1 MRFSSVEDSSFCNE
15 AGRVVGKRL
24 FQRLL
29 VVLALLTTFANI
41 HAQSNRTPATVLS
54 TSLPQPQD
62 AVDLGPASLATPL
75 RRIQLVLRRS
85 DEKNRA
91 LLRLLARQQDRSS
104 PQYHHWLTPVQFG
117 QTFGP
122 TDVELG
128 SVTDWLTARGFSAI
142 SVNQGRTI
150 VEFSGSVG
158 AVQSAF
164 QTSIHAYSYGGK
176 AVFSSLSEA
185 AIPAELAPLVRGL
198 VSFHSI
204 PPEPTSPAP
213 VLRFDRASGQVSP
226 ISAASANDRGG
237 QPALTYSSSGS
248 SYFAVTPFDF
258 AAIYDVTPLWSAASP
273 IDGTGHTIAI
283 VGDTAMNAADFVN
296 FRQLFGLPLGNTTN
310 QTGTQYLNIY
320 YNGPTPSV
328 GSDEDH
334 ADGDTQWATA
344 VAKGATIDYVASES
358 TETTRGID
366 LSASYIVDNN
376 LADILVDSY
385 ATCELQLGS
394 SGNAFY
400 QELWEQAAA
409 QGISV
414 VAAAGD
420 SGSAGCD
427 VTANEPASKG
437 KMVSGMASTPFN
449 VAVGGTEFYAPNG
462 ISQYVSSTNS
472 STLASASGYIP
483 EDVWND
489 TCTNPVIL
497 AAAPY
502 AGLTAEQACNSA
514 EAKSGGLVTV
524 AGGGGGASGCTD
536 SNGSSAA
543 SCSGGYAKPSWQT
556 GPGVPSDGLR
566 DLPDVALFA
575 ARGRT
580 NSFYFVCQ
588 QDKDPSGAACSAN
601 SPYNDFRGLGGTEIA
616 TPAFAGILAMVVQ
629 NTGARIGNPNYVLY
643 TLAQDQAT
651 NKTQCSATG
660 NPDPSCV
667 FHDVVLGTN
676 AMPCSAGS
684 PGCTVTTPGDTIGV
698 LSAPAAAAG
707 YDLSSGLGSVDAA
720 NLVAYWSTITPP
732 ASSAIL
738 SITPASIVHGSPVT
752 ATVMVTGNSPTGE
765 VSINAQAANGAVG
778 FGSLSNGTYTGSFR
792 NFPGGTYGVQAYYEG
807 DANNAAAESNFVSL
821 TVTPEPSTTT
831 LSALSYN
838 FQTGATAPVTTVPYG
853 TYLIL
858 NDSVTGASGQ
868 GIATGSVSLLDNG
881 LGIYSGSFPLNSSAT
896 IQVNDPSL
904 PAGTNVLSSTYSGD
918 PSFEKSSA
926 ANVTVTVTKA
936 PTFSSVS
943 VNKSSVPQGSTITLS
958 AVVSTESLGSSAPSG
973 TISFFAGSQLLGVSN
988 PAAASAPSGFRE
1000 ALATLTVSA
1009 GNIPLG
1015 SNSITV
1021 SYSGDTNYLSSAS
1034 SVVLLTVTSTTLSA
1048 TATTDSVTPASA
1060 VRGTTPIT
1068 FSASVTAGSSTPDGD
1083 VQFIVD
1089 GRNFGAPV
1097 ALSSTGQ
1104 ASLNAT
1110 SQVFGVGTNT
1120 LVAVY
1125 LGDGKTYRSSSSPAT
1140 QFVITSTT
1148 KSSVNFTVNPTT
1160 VGQGALIPVMV
1171 NVLPT
1176 SPVPTGTVQL
1186 QLDGSLY
1193 GLPLSLAS
1201 GSATLPLST
1210 STVQVGTHQLNVF
1223 YSGDANYASS
1233 YGASIT
1239 ITIVA
1244 PGSVVSQVN
1253 ITNLAPSILI
1263 GSAATFTAGVTPN
1276 LPNPTGIYEITLDG
1290 GAPGGP
1296 ILLAGASQSLTIPAS
1311 SLPLGTHTFTVF
1323 YSGDDT
1329 HSSATSSLQT
1339 ILVAPPPTFTMTL
1352 APGAISGSRLD
1363 GLPSVQLTLT
1373 PINLFTQPIAFSC
1386 TGLPADTSC
1395 LFAPD
1400 SVTFSGLSPATDT
1413 LSFVLNTGVSKN
1425 ERRNSA
1431 LPFSG
1436 ALASLAAL
1444 LLCVPLRRQRRMRAS
1459 LFSLCALSLILSLTG
1474 CGSGYRSGLSPIGTY
1489 NVTVTASSAG
1499 VTHSANVAVTLY

>member
-1 MRFSSVEDSSFCNE
+1 
-15 AGRVVGKRL
+15 
-24 FQRLL
+24 L
-29 VVLALLTTFANI
+29 VVLALLTTFGNI
-41 HAQSNRTPATVLS
+41 HAQSNRNPAPVLS
-54 TSLPQPQD
+54 TSLPLPQD
-62 AVDLGPASLATPL
+62 AIDLGPASLATPL

-91 LLRLLARQQDRSS
+91 LLQLLARQQDRAS

-122 TDVELG
+122 TDAELG
-128 SVTDWLTARGFSAI
+128 SVTSWLTAHGFSAI
-142 SVNQGRTI
+142 SVNRGRSI

-164 QTSIHAYSYGGK
+164 RTSIHAYSYAGK
-176 AVFSSLSEA
+176 TFYANLSEA
-185 AIPAELAPLVRGL
+185 AIPDELATSTRGI
-198 VSFHSI
+198 VSLGSM
-204 PPEPTSPAP
+204 PQQTASPAP
-213 VLRFDRASGQVSP
+213 LLRLDRESRQVTPVSGEAPNQQG
-226 ISAASANDRGG
+226 A
-237 QPALTYSSSGS
+237 QPAFTYSSSGG
-248 SYFAVTPFDF
+248 SYFAVTPYDF
-258 AAIYDVTPLWSAASP
+258 ATIYDVTPLWSAASP

-283 VGDTAMNAADFVN
+283 VGDTAINAADFVN

-358 TETTRGID
+358 TEATRGID

-394 SGNAFY
+394 SGNSFY

-420 SGSAGCD
+420 SGNAGCD
-427 VTANEPASKG
+427 ITANEPASNG

-472 STLASASGYIP
+472 SALASANGYIP

-514 EAKSGGLVTV
+514 AAKSGGLVTV
-524 AGGGGGASGCTD
+524 AGGGGGASSCTD
-536 SNGSSAA
+536 SNGSAPA

-601 SPYNDFRGLGGTEIA
+601 SPYSDFRGLGGSEIA

-629 NTGARIGNPNYVLY
+629 ETGARIGNPNYVLY
-643 TLAQDQAT
+643 GLAQDQAT
-651 NKTQCSATG
+651 NNTQCSATG

-667 FHDVVLGTN
+667 FHDVVLGNN

-765 VSINAQAANGAVG
+765 VSITAQSANGAVG
-778 FGSLSNGTYTGSFR
+778 FGSLSNGTYTGTFR

-858 NDSVTGASGQ
+858 SDSVAGASGQ

-881 LGIYSGSFPLNSSAT
+881 SGVYGGSFPLNSSAT
-896 IQVNDPSL
+896 IQVDDPSL
-904 PAGTNVLSSTYSGD
+904 PAGTNVLSSSYSGD
-918 PSFEKSSA
+918 PSFEKSTA

-936 PTFSSVS
+936 ATFSSVS
-943 VNKSSVPQGSTITLS
+943 VNKSSVSQGSTVTLS
-958 AVVSTESLGSSAPSG
+958 AVVSSESLGSSAPSG
-973 TISFFAGSQLLGVSN
+973 TISFFAGSQLLGVSEA
-988 PAAASAPSGFRE
+988 AAASASSGFRE
-1000 ALATLTVSA
+1000 GIATLTVSA
-1009 GNIPLG
+1009 GQIPLG

-1021 SYSGDTNYLSSAS
+1021 SYSGDTNYLPSAS
-1034 SVVLLTVTSTTLSA
+1034 AAVLLTVTSTTLSA

-1060 VRGTTPIT
+1060 VHGPAQVT
-1068 FSASVTAGSSTPDGD
+1068 FSASVTAGSSKPDGN

-1089 GRNFGAPV
+1089 GRNFGALV
-1097 ALSSTGQ
+1097 ALSSAGQ
-1104 ASLNAT
+1104 ATLATT
-1110 SQVFGVGTNT
+1110 SQEFGVGTHT

-1125 LGDGKTYRSSSSPAT
+1125 LGDGNTYRSSSSPAT
-1140 QFVITSTT
+1140 QFVITSAT
-1148 KSSVNFTVNPTT
+1148 KSTVNFTVNSTT
-1160 VGQGALIPVMV
+1160 VGQGTLIPVMV
-1171 NVLPT
+1171 TVVPA

-1186 QLDGSLY
+1186 QLDGYLY
-1193 GLPLSLAS
+1193 GLPLDLAS

-1210 STVQVGTHQLNVF
+1210 STIQVGTHQLNVF

-1253 ITNLAPSILI
+1253 ITNLAPTILI
-1263 GSAATFTAGVTPN
+1263 GSALTFTATVTPS
-1276 LPNPTGIYEITLDG
+1276 LPTPTGIYEITLDG
-1290 GAPGGP
+1290 GAPGAP
-1296 ILLAGASQSLTIPAS
+1296 ILLTGASQSLTIPAS

-1329 HSSATSSLQT
+1329 YSSATSSLQT
-1339 ILVAPPPTFTMTL
+1339 VVVAPPPNFTISLTPS
-1352 APGAISGSRLD
+1352 AVSGSRLA
-1363 GLPSVQLTLT
+1363 GIPSVQVTLT

-1386 TGLPADTSC
+1386 SGLPADTACVFS
-1395 LFAPD
+1395 PP
-1400 SVTFSGLSPATDT
+1400 SVILSGLSPATDT
-1413 LSFVLNTGVSKN
+1413 LSFVLDTGVSQNNGRAGK
-1425 ERRNSA
+1425 

-1436 ALASLAAL
+1436 AFVSLAAL
-1444 LLCVPLRRQRRMRAS
+1444 LLFIPLRRRRSIRAS
-1459 LFSLCALSLILSLTG
+1459 LVSFCALTLLFALSG
-1474 CGSGYRSGLSPIGTY
+1474 CGSGYRSGLSPTGTF

-1499 VTHSANVAVTLY
+1499 VTHSANVALTLY